1 VEKRKENTLGWGEGV
16 VGVGGRT
23 SSHFETMLIITFLA
37 EVQSNANKKLI
48 SNSPMAIN
56 LYLMGTHEK
65 YPQ

>member
-37 EVQSNANKKLI
+37 EVQSNAN
-48 SNSPMAIN
+48 
-56 LYLMGTHEK
+56 
-65 YPQ
+65 